1 MRINWPK
8 NCKKKF
14 KFKVNWEG
22 SEIGVCK
29 LQAAAYVDLERRQR
43 EQLVCMQECVSVCAC
58 VCLSIQVRKLGEE
71 VNNLV
76 GFGFGLPVVLCC
88 VVFAC

>member
-1 MRINWPK
+1 M
-8 NCKKKF
+8 
-14 KFKVNWEG
+14 
-22 SEIGVCK
+22 SEC
-29 LQAAAYVDLERRQR
+29 E
-43 EQLVCMQECVSVCAC
+43 SVCAC